1 MIEPDINILTRIKEA
16 FNHLGIMGVS
26 AMQNDLFDSKSV
38 VTGLIIGIISAA
50 GTSFVLTDRTATK
63 LEISQKTDAEFR
75 AEIKSDLKKHTET
88 QNNEMLKLHDRL
100 ARIETILTPR
110 TMESMSGM
118 SGMSGM
124 ERRQNS
130 NRNNNER

>member
-75 AEIKSDLKKHTET
+75 AEIKSDLKKYMET
-88 QNNEMLKLHDRL
+88 RNDEMLKLYDRL

-118 SGMSGM
+118 SGM